1 MQTDMRM
8 PENKAAKPRKRNN
21 LTKRLPRMGKVVLD
35 GNSSAIAC
43 PVREFSDHHAV
54 LTMSGWLAFPS
65 EFTLYVEP
73 DSIRAH
79 CRITKRRGST
89 IEVGFTEVEHGA
101 RYKAA

>member
-1 MQTDMRM
+1 MQSDTSISRVQ
-8 PENKAAKPRKRNN
+8 ASKPRKRNS

-35 GNSSAIAC
+35 GNTTAIQC
-43 PVREFSDHHAV
+43 PVREFSESHAV

-79 CRITKRRGST
+79 CRVMKRRGST
-89 IEVGFTEVEHGA
+89 IEVGFTQIEHDV
-101 RYKAA
+101 RYKTA